1 MLPVWYSCLF
11 DVWSGNRY
19 GIVQADCP
27 QHRMRFSLFFGQRR
41 EYIHA
46 HTSVDRVGFAGG
58 CVDDSG
64 RLKIKGIGNHPRS
77 SMSSNLARPIMS

>member
-11 DVWSGNRY
+11 DVWSGNRC
-19 GIVQADCP
+19 GIVQADWP
-27 QHRMRFSLFFGQRR
+27 QHRMHFSFFLRQSR

-46 HTSVDRVGFAGG
+46 HASVVRVGFAGG

-64 RLKIKGIGNHPRS
+64 WLKIEGFGN
-77 SMSSNLARPIMS
+77 I